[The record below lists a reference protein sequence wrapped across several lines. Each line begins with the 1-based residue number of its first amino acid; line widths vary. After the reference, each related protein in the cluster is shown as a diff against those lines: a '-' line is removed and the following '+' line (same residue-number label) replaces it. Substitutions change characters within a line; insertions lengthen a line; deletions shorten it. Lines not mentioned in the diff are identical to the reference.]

1 MRQYDDCGICPMQ
14 HAVREPDAVVL
25 LHKGACV
32 LCLGS
37 ITDHGHIPKEAC
49 AAYRAGGLEA
59 VRALGIDTEHYRSW
73 WVTARIRISRFLK
86 DAVDIS
92 ADDGGLCIVPIAAKT

>member
-1 MRQYDDCGICPMQ
+1 MQDYDDCAICPMQ
-14 HAVREPDAVVL
+14 HGSREYDAVVL

-32 LCLGS
+32 LCNGS

-49 AAYRAGGLEA
+49 VAYRAGGLEA
-59 VRALGIDTEHYRSW
+59 VRALGIDTEQYRSW
-73 WVTARIRISRFLK
+73 WVAVHIRVSRFLK

-92 ADDGGLCIVPIAAKT
+92 DDEGGLCIVPIGSKN